1 MVSVDNALT
10 IAVLV
15 VGILLLSCWNSSKPS
30 EAKGAAEG
38 FKVETAADV
47 QEYEKEAS
55 EFNTSKFGSGK
66 VNRELAAQNNDLTG
80 LESYEDYS
88 EVVQYQSLEPE
99 VYESHDSYAFD
110 IGVANSGASVH
121 AIRSDPCDVN
131 PFVGLRRPN
140 YHDTYSGAD
149 VRTDHSEYPDQMT
162 AATHYLL

>member
-99 VYESHDSYAFD
+99 VYDSHDTYAHD

-121 AIRSDPCDVN
+121 AVRSDDTGPVTRW
-131 PFVGLRRPN
+131 GLRKIA
-140 YHDTYSGAD
+140 YHDAYSSPD
-149 VRTDHSEYPDQMT
+149 VRQDHSEFVDQMP
-162 AATHYLL
+162 ANTHYLL